1 MKNKIEFGVEARK
14 KLQEGVNKVGNAV
27 VCTLGPFG
35 RNVIFEENG
44 EIKSTKDGVS
54 VAKKINK
61 FDDPIETMGAQLI
74 KQASIK
80 TADKAGD
87 GTTTSTLLAQ
97 TMINQGLKALN
108 NGCNAS
114 ELKKGM
120 TDASYEIIENL
131 YKISSK
137 INSEEQ
143 LEQVAT
149 VSANNDIEIGKLIST
164 SLNKVGREGIVT
176 IEESRTG
183 ETYLETVEGMQFD
196 RGYKSPHLVTNTSNM
211 SSVLENPNI
220 LIYDKKITQAKELLP
235 ILEWTSQQ
243 NSSLLIIAEDIDGE
257 ALATLIVNKMRGI
270 LKICAV
276 KAPDFGERRALILE
290 DIAILTGGTVVSQ
303 DKGMKLD
310 KFQSEWFGK
319 CRIAHI
325 TKENTTLIDGSGDQS
340 KIESHILDLQSQ
352 IDNSKS
358 PYEIEKFQERLAKM
372 VGGVSIIHVGG
383 NTETEMREKKDRV
396 DDALHAAKAAIE
408 EGIVPGGGV
417 ALIRAYQNLK
427 SLPTSNL
434 SDYQIGKKI
443 VYDSC
448 YAPFYTIMTNAGYS
462 PSYIYDVANKIKS
475 KKDYWMGFDLK
486 SNLLV
491 NLKNKGIID
500 PTKVTRNALSN
511 AVSVAGT
518 LLLTET
524 VITEEKP
531 ESQSQGMNLM
541 EGMY

>member
-1 MKNKIEFGVEARK
+1 
-14 KLQEGVNKVGNAV
+14 
-27 VCTLGPFG
+27 
-35 RNVIFEENG
+35 
-44 EIKSTKDGVS
+44 
-54 VAKKINK
+54 
-61 FDDPIETMGAQLI
+61 
-74 KQASIK
+74 
-80 TADKAGD
+80 
-87 GTTTSTLLAQ
+87 
-97 TMINQGLKALN
+97 
-108 NGCNAS
+108 
-114 ELKKGM
+114 GM